1 MADIEPVLDA
11 ISEYAAQREAE
22 GAASRQE
29 EINALRLGLA
39 DEQVARAKVEAEYEA
54 HMRTHAV
61 TPPPPPPGGSNTTII
76 GMSSPKPDW
85 DTRLQQV
92 GRTGVTARRI
102 FADLNS
108 DASDQMDLVD
118 WAHRNQFMPVFSFK
132 VPSMAS
138 AATGQYDAWV
148 KRLGDRLASYGKQT
162 TVTFWHEP
170 YGDDGVTAADF
181 VKCNQRFAPLLKS
194 SNVKFGPF
202 LNGWLLDRQVNAFKT
217 FTSPDLLKDGWD
229 WLGIDTYESGTM
241 TDPGVTKPA
250 ARIPL
255 LVKFCADNGIPG
267 KPLGVGE
274 YNGYSAAT
282 IAAAGDA
289 ILATQQVWFG
299 CMWNATTGKG
309 YVLEGAR
316 LDAFKKT
323 LADTRTRKV

>member
-11 ISEYAAQREAE
+11 LSAYGAQREAE
-22 GAASRQE
+22 GSASRQE

-39 DEQVARAKVEAEYEA
+39 DEQVARAKVEAEFEA
-54 HMRTHAV
+54 HMRTHT
-61 TPPPPPPGGSNTTII
+61 TPPPPPPTTSTTII

-85 DTRLQQV
+85 QARLQQV

-102 FADLNS
+102 FADLNA

-118 WAHRNQFMPVFSFK
+118 YAHYNNMMPVFSFK
-132 VPSMAS
+132 VPSMA
-138 AATGQYDAWV
+138 AGATGQYDAWV
-148 KRLGDRLASYGKQT
+148 KRLGERLAAYGKMT
-162 TVTFWHEP
+162 TVTYHHEP
-170 YGDDGVTAADF
+170 YGDTGVTASDF

-202 LNGWLLDRQVNAFKT
+202 LNGWLLDRQVNSFKS

-229 WLGIDTYESGTM
+229 WLGMDTYESGTM
-241 TDPGVTKPA
+241 TDPGVYKPA
-250 ARIPL
+250 GRIPL
-255 LVKFCADNGIPG
+255 LVKFAADNGVPG
-267 KPLGVGE
+267 KPLGIGE
-274 YNGYSAAT
+274 YNGYSAST

-289 ILATQQVWFG
+289 ILATPQFWFG